1 MTNPPFCATLKPE
14 KTRLLAQA
22 KGGGGVANETKDRW
36 ILHCDCNSF
45 FASVELL
52 AHPELRD
59 VPVAVCGDPDGRHG
73 IVLAKNEAAKKYK
86 IQTAET
92 IWSAKQKCPNL
103 TLLPPHHEKYRKYYN
118 MINEIYQEY
127 TVRVEPF
134 SIDESWLDVTQGWHL
149 YAQSPAALADAL
161 RDRVRRETGLT
172 ISVGVSFNKVFA
184 KMGSDYKKPDAT
196 TLITRQNY
204 RQILWPLPVGEMLF
218 VGKAARERLARLGVY
233 TIGDLAQADE
243 AMLVQALGKQGAEL
257 RRNARG
263 ENTDEVHRWGETEPV
278 KSIGNGMTFRRD
290 LTTMEEVRAGLT
302 ALADEVAGR
311 LRRHGLYAGAVQVT
325 IKGTDLKSIQR
336 QKQLPMS
343 THLARDLA
351 RECEALV
358 RANWPAG
365 KPIRLLTV
373 TALGLTELP
382 MAVQQSLFD
391 DAPKADPKREALEKS
406 LDTIRQKYGR
416 HAIAGATAVKNDIG
430 LSGLAMDTDTPDGG
444 NETADGRQLVK
455 GPRER

>member
-1 MTNPPFCATLKPE
+1 MELRNNTE
-14 KTRLLAQA
+14 
-22 KGGGGVANETKDRW
+22 DRW

-52 AHPELRD
+52 DHPELRE

-73 IVLAKNEAAKKYK
+73 IVLAKNEAAKKYQ

-92 IWSAKQKCPNL
+92 IWSARQKCPHL
-103 TLLPPHHEKYRKYYN
+103 TLLPPHHAKYRHYYN
-118 MINEIYQEY
+118 IINEIYQEY

-149 YAQSPAALADAL
+149 YAESPAALADLL
-161 RDRVRRETGLT
+161 RRRVREETGLT

-196 TLITRQNY
+196 TLITRENY
-204 RQILWPLPVGEMLF
+204 RDLLWPLPVGEMLF
-218 VGKAARERLARLGVY
+218 VGRAARQRLADLGIR
-233 TIGDLAQADE
+233 TIGDLALADPRR
-243 AMLVQALGKQGAEL
+243 LTQALGKQGAEL
-257 RRNARG
+257 SRNARG
-263 ENTDEVHRWGETEPV
+263 EDTAPVRRWGENEPV
-278 KSIGNGMTFRRD
+278 KSVGNGMTFRRD
-290 LTTMEEVRAGLT
+290 LTTPAEIRAGLT

-336 QKQLPMS
+336 QKRLALS

-351 RECEALV
+351 RESEALV
-358 RANWPAG
+358 RANWPPG
-365 KPIRLLTV
+365 KPIRMLTV
-373 TALGLTELP
+373 TALALTELP

-391 DAPKADPKREALEKS
+391 DAPRADPKREALEKS
-406 LDTIRQKYGR
+406 LDAIRKRYGR
-416 HAIAGATAVKNDIG
+416 HAIAASSAVKNDIG
-430 LSGLAMDTDTPDGG
+430 LSGLSIDEDAPDGG

-455 GPRER
+455 GPREP